1 LFRALPDN
9 NQEFHSTER
18 FMDDFKW
25 YMKRNR
31 EAFTDEQFTRRLEHG
46 DKILPAYYERYVN
59 EWNKNTLTEH
69 KIKQVE
75 IGGIP
80 VKGDLDKIEF
90 DGKQITIVDY
100 KTGSYENAKAKL
112 KPADEKNPLGGD
124 YWRQAVFYRLLVEND
139 PRHDWEVNS
148 VDFDFIEPYNDEYV
162 KAKVLIKPEDLQIV
176 RNQIKE
182 TFENIK
188 KHRFDGCG
196 KEDCNWCTFVR
207 NNFQAP
213 DTLLELAGADE
224 NSID

>member
-1 LFRALPDN
+1 MIPILNNPHDSLTPEEISSFKKYLTIENFISDHECDKLIELGEQSVVSAVKKHTFTNIMQMDHCFLPKDDPIHSVLMPAWEQAL
-9 NQEFHSTER
+9 
-18 FMDDFKW
+18 
-25 YMKRNR
+25 
-31 EAFTDEQFTRRLEHG
+31 
-46 DKILPAYYERYVN
+46 
-59 EWNKNTLTEH
+59 
-69 KIKQVE
+69 
-75 IGGIP
+75 
-80 VKGDLDKIEF
+80 
-90 DGKQITIVDY
+90 
-100 KTGSYENAKAKL
+100 SYFNI
-112 KPADEKNPLGGD
+112 D
-124 YWRQAVFYRLLVEND
+124 V
-139 PRHDWEVNS
+139 
-148 VDFDFIEPYNDEYV
+148 DFIEPYNDEYV